1 MNILIIGNGFDLA
14 HGLPTRYND
23 FLEFSKILMA
33 GIDAVENNELMIFE
47 VGNEIEHHIEYYNY
61 IKMILNEYDGLI
73 NKRRRCVI
81 VPDKTSYGHLVTKY
95 QIVIYHDGSK
105 TVIDKDAYKTDS
117 GPDAE
122 WGDRIADFINFK
134 RLLQDNYW
142 IQHFFSTYVKSNW
155 VDFETEIAKI
165 CSVLEKEME
174 VVGEEIDKESCLYF
188 SNENMQEKK
197 FIEYFLD
204 GDGAASVL
212 YEVQEYI
219 KEKEMAKM
227 GSTLKIV
234 EPQHDYKLPASY
246 LFKIRDKLVDSL
258 ERLTVA
264 FELYLL
270 NVVEAKRIKK
280 KELFEKMKI
289 DKVLSFNYTHTC
301 LKYDFE
307 ESEYIHGEVRG
318 FKELTNG
325 KQSPLVLGMNESLEE
340 DKASNNTN
348 AIKFKKYYQR
358 IRKNSNGDYKRWC
371 EYLQFEDAV
380 KNGTIGSCYDYYAIT
395 HKREKSSLYDSANNP
410 TEMEGMFDQYY
421 SNNTGL
427 LEYGSCVYVFGHSL
441 DITDGDVLRQFIDYD
456 NIKVVIFYYNEKDLD
471 DKIENLVKMIGRQK
485 LIRRRGSKHQS
496 IFFQNSTT
504 GEII

>member
-105 TVIDKDAYKTDS
+105 TVIDQDAYKTDS
-117 GPDAE
+117 GPNAQWE
-122 WGDRIADFINFK
+122 DRIADFINFK

-219 KEKEMAKM
+219 KEKEMVKM

-234 EPQHDYKLPASY
+234 EPQYDYKLPASY

-289 DKVLSFNYTHTC
+289 DKVLSFN
-301 LKYDFE
+301 
-307 ESEYIHGEVRG
+307 
-318 FKELTNG
+318 
-325 KQSPLVLGMNESLEE
+325 
-340 DKASNNTN
+340 
-348 AIKFKKYYQR
+348 
-358 IRKNSNGDYKRWC
+358 
-371 EYLQFEDAV
+371 
-380 KNGTIGSCYDYYAIT
+380 
-395 HKREKSSLYDSANNP
+395 
-410 TEMEGMFDQYY
+410 
-421 SNNTGL
+421 
-427 LEYGSCVYVFGHSL
+427 
-441 DITDGDVLRQFIDYD
+441 
-456 NIKVVIFYYNEKDLD
+456 
-471 DKIENLVKMIGRQK
+471 
-485 LIRRRGSKHQS
+485 
-496 IFFQNSTT
+496 
-504 GEII
+504 